1 MSDFQLPDDERLA
14 LIGFHAATGNDY
26 TSAFFGKGKTK
37 CWKVMKSKEKFVIA
51 FQQLGDDWQL
61 SEALLNTLEIF
72 TCKLYGSRKSIVN
85 KERYELIDLSLL
97 PPCKTTL
104 NLHLQRCNYVAR
116 IWKCS
121 GSAENNYPLPSEHGW
136 NADFDIKWCEDIFP
150 SEIEDLLIENFEEN
164 DENDD
169 DEVGTD
175 EESSD
180 SDNEI

>member
-1 MSDFQLPDDERLA
+1 
-14 LIGFHAATGNDY
+14 
-26 TSAFFGKGKTK
+26 
-37 CWKVMKSKEKFVIA
+37 MKSKEKFVIA

-72 TCKLYGSRKSIVN
+72 TCKLYGSRKSKVN
-85 KERYELIDLSLL
+85 EARYELFMKKYTKENKVIDLFLL

-121 GSAENNYPLPSEHGW
+121 GSAENNYSLPSEHGW

>member
-1 MSDFQLPDDERLA
+1 
-14 LIGFHAATGNDY
+14 
-26 TSAFFGKGKTK
+26 
-37 CWKVMKSKEKFVIA
+37 MKSKEKFVIA
-51 FQQLGDDWQL
+51 FPQLGDDWQL

-72 TCKLYGSRKSIVN
+72 TCKLYGSRKSTVN
-85 KERYELIDLSLL
+85 EARYELFMKKYTKENKVIDLSLL

-121 GSAENNYPLPSEHGW
+121 GSAENNYPLPTEHGW

-150 SEIEDLLIENFEEN
+150 SEIEDLLIGNFE
-164 DENDD
+164 ENDD

-180 SDNEI
+180 NEIYMH